1 MRIMSKLQVQELDRT
16 VVKRLD
22 PTASGQ
28 NLNGIYAAA
37 GGPGFFQCW
46 SGPQVTNP

>member
-22 PTASGQ
+22 PTACGQ
-28 NLNGIYAAA
+28 NLNGIYAAIA
-37 GGPGFFQCW
+37 WRRLFRRW
-46 SGPQVTNP
+46 